1 MERSTSDSN
10 YFRSVLDVVPIAT
23 YCTNAAGLLTY
34 FNPAAAE
41 FSGRSP
47 KVGVDR
53 WCVTWKLFHTDGAP
67 MPHDQCPMAV
77 ALKEGRKV
85 WGLEA
90 IAERPDGTR
99 LPFTPYPTPLLDP
112 EGHLIG
118 GINMLLDLADRKTEY
133 VSALLS
139 FIVAS
144 SEMHSAMT
152 NLSEPGGT
160 LHSGGAHLNSCVACG
175 QPITEE
181 ETSRI
186 AFHVDCYQKG
196 RRLTPSESDAWEA
209 FGRLR
214 DAAHPP
220 PAPTN
225 RIRKQ
230 KPRYI

>member
-10 YFRSVLDVVPIAT
+10 PFRSVLDVVPIAT

-85 WGLEA
+85 WGMEA

-99 LPFTPYPTPLLDP
+99 RPFTPYPTPLRDP
-112 EGHLIG
+112 EGNLIG

-139 FIVAS
+139 FIAAS
-144 SEMHSAMT
+144 DEMHSAIRD
-152 NLSEPGGT
+152 LSQPSNALFVGVMPV
-160 LHSGGAHLNSCVACG
+160 ASCVACG
-175 QPITEE
+175 RPITDDGNA
-181 ETSRI
+181 RI

-196 RRLTPSESDAWEA
+196 RHLAPSESEAWEA
-209 FGRLR
+209 FARLR
-214 DAAHPP
+214 DAVPP
-220 PAPTN
+220 PPRTN
-225 RIRKQ
+225 KIRNQ
-230 KPRYI
+230 KSKYI